1 MPALAP
7 LESPWLGSVVVVL
20 PPPPL
25 APVLGLVGVA
35 LASAAL
41 IVAKSNPAMVGNA
54 ALGSTG
60 QYEPVDAGQLGVE
73 LVDGAS
79 VLMLAVAHWLLR

>member
-7 LESPWLGSVVVVL
+7 LESPWLEAVGAVVL
-20 PPPPL
+20 LLPPL
-25 APVLGLVGVA
+25 VLVLVGVA

-41 IVAKSNPAMVGNA
+41 TVAKSRPAMVGNA

-60 QYEPVDAGQLGVE
+60 QYEPVDAGQLGVGD
-73 LVDGAS
+73 VDGAS
-79 VLMLAVAHWLLR
+79 VFVLAVAH

>member
-7 LESPWLGSVVVVL
+7 LERLWLETVGAVVL
-20 PPPPL
+20 LLPPL
-25 APVLGLVGVA
+25 VLVLVGVA

-41 IVAKSNPAMVGNA
+41 TVAKSRPAMVGNA

-60 QYEPVDAGQLGVE
+60 QYEPVDAGQLGVGD
-73 LVDGAS
+73 VDGAS
-79 VLMLAVAHWLLR
+79 VFVLAVAH